1 MQPQR
6 DSRSQ
11 GAVLEPTEARQA
23 SPRKMNFRV
32 LLASM
37 GLAVVVGVVLGSKFL
52 EQDTH
57 WHGLFLW
64 RQAQRA
70 GPYTSALTARG
81 VRGRADPSDD
91 IGARK
96 PPRIPRS

>member
-37 GLAVVVGVVLGSKFL
+37 GLAVVVGVVLVANFWNKTPTGMDYSSGGKL
-52 EQDTH
+52 SEQ
-57 WHGLFLW
+57 
-64 RQAQRA
+64 
-70 GPYTSALTARG
+70 GPTPQPSPQGASEAAPTPRTTSGPQT
-81 VRGRADPSDD
+81 PSN
-91 IGARK
+91 
-96 PPRIPRS
+96 P